1 MNYELCLLL
10 QVATDRD
17 ESGDPIDHQQ
27 LTLQSLAEE
36 QLFAKALASEAADG
50 GGALWGLKHLNPL
63 ASARCC
69 VSFVCS
75 ISGSHILYI

>member
-1 MNYELCLLL
+1 MNYDYILWIILCLLALLL

-17 ESGDPIDHQQ
+17 ESGDPIDDQQ

-50 GGALWGLKHLNPL
+50 GGGGRNT
-63 ASARCC
+63 
-69 VSFVCS
+69 
-75 ISGSHILYI
+75 